1 MGAWNRMTEMT
12 PRQATGTESYQA
24 TRFNALRHGVLSQFT
39 ILPWE
44 DEEEYCGLLDALVAE
59 HKPKGPTEE
68 HLVEE
73 MAGIL
78 WRKRRLRLAEAAAF
92 HRGLGSA
99 ISSDRQPIKPA
110 LAHLDTAAT
119 AAEVARLNERETMA
133 VRALDLLQKDRGA
146 RAYDKALAALGEE
159 TRRRWKESIKP
170 RPQISVLMFEE
181 AAYTANAEGLT
192 EFLRKEL
199 MPSYERQRS
208 ELENRPL
215 IREQVIGEALEPEKL
230 EGLARYEI
238 HLDRKFERMLT
249 MLIRLQG
256 LRATPNPA

>member
-12 PRQATGTESYQA
+12 PRQATGTESYEA

-44 DEEEYCGLLDALVAE
+44 DEREYSVLLDALVAE

-73 MAGIL
+73 VTGIL

-99 ISSDRQPIKPA
+99 ISSNQKPIEAA
-110 LAHLDTAAT
+110 LAHLDTSETT
-119 AAEVARLNERETMA
+119 AEIARLNERETIA
-133 VRALDLLQKDRGA
+133 FRVLDLLQKGSA
-146 RAYDKALAALGEE
+146 RAYDKALATLGEE
-159 TRRRWKESIKP
+159 TRRRWTDSIKP
-170 RPQISVLMFEE
+170 RPQLGLVMFEE
-181 AAYTANAEGLT
+181 TAYTANAEGLI
-192 EFLRKEL
+192 EFLQTEV
-199 MPSYERQRS
+199 MPLYERQRS
-208 ELENRPL
+208 ELENRPQ

-238 HLDRKFERMLT
+238 HLDRKLERTLT
-249 MLIRLQG
+249 MLLRLQG
-256 LRATPNPA
+256 LRATPTSA